1 MLTMTQ
7 GPVAQSNSVGTISV
21 VMIEDHALS
30 RIGIRAF
37 LAKYPQVQVIAEAES
52 AEEGLAMVQAH
63 QPDLVLMDVELP
75 GINGIQAMEAIR
87 AFCPK
92 VRFVVLT
99 AHDNET
105 TVLEALRAGA
115 NGYCLKDI
123 DSRRLLEA
131 VETAVQG
138 GLWLDPR
145 IASLAI
151 ESCLRV
157 KDQTTEDSTAAPA
170 ASSRADVAS
179 TATAKVHLTERE
191 RDVLTL
197 LVDGKSNT
205 EIAKALV
212 VSVHTAKAHVCSILQ
227 KLYVTDRVQAA
238 VKAIREGLV

>member
-1 MLTMTQ
+1 MLTMTP
-7 GPVAQSNSVGTISV
+7 GPVAQSNQVGTISV

-37 LAKYPQVQVIAEAES
+37 LAKYPQVQVVAEAES

-75 GINGIQAMEAIR
+75 GINGMQAMEAIR

-99 AHDNET
+99 AHDSEA

-151 ESCLRV
+151 QSCLRV
-157 KDQTTEDSTAAPA
+157 KDQMPEGESPVQSTVI
-170 ASSRADVAS
+170 ASKD
-179 TATAKVHLTERE
+179 TPQGKVHLTERE

-197 LVDGKSNT
+197 LVEGKSNT